1 MSIEQQSL
9 TFAGI
14 CQSAAMV
21 QGIARKNQLDEQQF
35 VVMLQSII
43 NTNPSDAIDVYGG
56 QFDNIQQGLS
66 LIVTQLGDGSV
77 QKDPEI
83 TRYIVSLLNLERRLQ
98 GKPKIMA
105 ELGNR
110 IEQCQRQLQHYDINS
125 DTMLNAFASIYS
137 DLISPL
143 ATRIQIAGEPNILKQ
158 VGNQHRIRALL
169 LSGIRSAVLWRQVG
183 GKRRNILFGRRKFVS
198 AAQQLLKNEP

>member
-21 QGIARKNQLDEQQF
+21 QGIARKNQLDDQQF

-169 LSGIRSAVLWRQVG
+169 LAGIRSAVLWRQVG